1 MKEKK
6 YLVIVVISKRYNLT
20 LIKTP
25 MFFFE
30 RYFGAAKDLPGVREL
45 FDQERRKYIYLLII
59 FISVFEILAPPQLKK
74 LRGEMMKNIDANYYG
89 YMDDDDGLLIPS
101 EEKCEKEAIRKK
113 IEEWK
118 TTETTN
124 VDVDEVYVLPEMN
137 VCENRF

>member
-1 MKEKK
+1 
-6 YLVIVVISKRYNLT
+6 
-20 LIKTP
+20 
-25 MFFFE
+25 
-30 RYFGAAKDLPGVREL
+30 
-45 FDQERRKYIYLLII
+45 
-59 FISVFEILAPPQLKK
+59 
-74 LRGEMMKNIDANYYG
+74 MMKNIDANYYG

-124 VDVDEVYVLPEMN
+124 VDADEVYVLPEMN

>member
-1 MKEKK
+1 
-6 YLVIVVISKRYNLT
+6 
-20 LIKTP
+20 
-25 MFFFE
+25 
-30 RYFGAAKDLPGVREL
+30 
-45 FDQERRKYIYLLII
+45 
-59 FISVFEILAPPQLKK
+59 
-74 LRGEMMKNIDANYYG
+74 MKNIDANYYG

>member
-1 MKEKK
+1 
-6 YLVIVVISKRYNLT
+6 
-20 LIKTP
+20 
-25 MFFFE
+25 
-30 RYFGAAKDLPGVREL
+30 
-45 FDQERRKYIYLLII
+45 
-59 FISVFEILAPPQLKK
+59 
-74 LRGEMMKNIDANYYG
+74 MMKNIDANYYG